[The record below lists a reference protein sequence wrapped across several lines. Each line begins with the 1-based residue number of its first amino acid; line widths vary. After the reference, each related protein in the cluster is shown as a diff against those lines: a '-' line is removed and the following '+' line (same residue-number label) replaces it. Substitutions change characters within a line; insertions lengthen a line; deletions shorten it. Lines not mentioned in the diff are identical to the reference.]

1 MRGVSRKA
9 EEGARQMKLKLC
21 IAIFILAVTG
31 GMAFAFV
38 GTMSSAQADDCGGYA
53 CDAGRQG

>member
-1 MRGVSRKA
+1 
-9 EEGARQMKLKLC
+9 MKLKLC